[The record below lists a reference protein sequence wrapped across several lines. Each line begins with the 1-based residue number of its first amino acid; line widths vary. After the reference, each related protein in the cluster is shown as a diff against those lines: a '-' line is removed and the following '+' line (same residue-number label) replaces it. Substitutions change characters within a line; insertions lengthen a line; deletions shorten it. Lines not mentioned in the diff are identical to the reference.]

1 MLLLFIQCVM
11 EEDKYI
17 KTANY
22 NFTSGSSFPMEID
35 SFKKKKSSF
44 NNTF

>member
-1 MLLLFIQCVM
+1 M

-17 KTANY
+17 KIANY
-22 NFTSGSSFPMEID
+22 NLTSGSSFPVEID

-44 NNTF
+44 KNTF